1 MATMTKEKIQD
12 EFIQF
17 LRSSYGYW
25 TDLEHSQEAI
35 SYLSGACDFM
45 FQCVRMLDKAESE
58 TDDCG
63 K

>member
-1 MATMTKEKIQD
+1 MTKEQIQD

-17 LRSSYGYW
+17 LHDSYGYW
-25 TDLEHSQEAI
+25 TDLENSQEAI
-35 SYLSGACDFM
+35 SYLSGAYDFM
-45 FQCVRMLDKAESE
+45 FRCVKMLDKAESE